1 MSEFDFGAEY
11 AAFGDDLKG
20 VAYEGEYDRCGCRT

>member
-20 VAYEGEYDRCGCRT
+20 VAYEGEYDMLVRR